1 VDLQEMTQV
10 VFTSSDILVSCGS
23 AAGYPALDAADDVAG
38 MRLSVLQSTQRLD
51 SMLLPLKSKRCTRR
65 QGQGQL

>member
-1 VDLQEMTQV
+1 MTCSGRQQQQQQQY
-10 VFTSSDILVSCGS
+10 SRRH
-23 AAGYPALDAADDVAG
+23 VAG

-65 QGQGQL
+65 QGQGQRLNALLTSDV